1 MIEIINENN
10 TMNVKLTL
18 PNSKVPERSNP
29 TDAGADLF
37 SPVCVTVEPMGNVFI
52 DFGVQIE
59 LPKSTTGLIF
69 ARSGLG
75 SKCGIRP
82 RNCVGVIDEKYRN
95 NLGMMVEN
103 HSTEPYTIN
112 VGDRIAQ
119 LVIVPILTPTI
130 NVVNKLDMTD
140 DRNGGFGSTGIN

>member
-1 MIEIINENN
+1 MK
-10 TMNVKLTL
+10 VKLTL
-18 PNSKVPERSNP
+18 PNAKAPERQNP

-37 SPVCVTVEPMGNVFI
+37 SPIHTIIEPMGNFFI

-59 LPKSTTGLIF
+59 LPKGTSGLIF

-75 SKCGIRP
+75 SKHGIRP
-82 RNCVGVIDEKYRN
+82 RNGVGLIDEKYRG

-103 HSTEPYTIN
+103 HSDEPFEIN

-119 LVIVPILTPTI
+119 LGIYPTLTPPI
-130 NVVNKLDMTD
+130 EVVDELDMTD
-140 DRNGGFGSTGIN
+140 DRNGGFGSTGKN